1 MPDTKARSVP
11 KKERHEKKPPLDWG
25 HARIFLEVVRQKSFR
40 AAAIELRQSVNALR
54 RRLDQLESQLGATLL
69 TRHVDGVRLTEE
81 GQRVLA
87 IAERME
93 VNAFE
98 LARAADQNTSQAEGM
113 VTLAT
118 TEGLGT
124 FWIAARLN
132 GFMRDNPRIV
142 VDLHCAM
149 LPADVL
155 RMEADVAV
163 QLERPI
169 QKDVKR
175 VKLGRMHLMPY
186 VSPSYAARHGLPK
199 QGPDLSRHPVIV
211 QAAEQLVPVD
221 EYAKTLGGEDRLG
234 PVVMRSNISGTHY
247 FAIATGAGLGLLPTY
262 CSAVGATVIPLDLD
276 FCAHHDIWLVYHPD
290 AARIP
295 RVRKLIDWLIEAFSP
310 QRYPWFADKCVHP
323 RDFPKDAEGG
333 PPADAYAPF
342 IPEKR

>member
-1 MPDTKARSVP
+1 MRGG
-11 KKERHEKKPPLDWG
+11 KERAAPRLERHGKKPPLDWG

-40 AAAIELRQSVNALR
+40 SAATELHQSVNALR

-93 VNAFE
+93 VNAFD
-98 LARAADQNTSQAEGM
+98 LARAADQRNAEAEGM

-132 GFMRDNPRIV
+132 MFMRENPRIV

-163 QLERPI
+163 QLERPM
-169 QKDVKR
+169 QKDVKL

-186 VSPSYAARHGLPK
+186 VSPSYVERNGLPK
-199 QGPDLSRHPVIV
+199 PGPDLIRHPVIV
-211 QAAEQLVPVD
+211 QAAEQLVSVD
-221 EYAKTLGGEDRLG
+221 DYARTLKGSGQIG
-234 PVVMRSNISGTHY
+234 PMAMRSNISGTHY
-247 FAIATGAGLGLLPTY
+247 FAIATGAGMGLLPTY
-262 CSAVGATVIPLDLD
+262 CSALGATVIPLDFE

-310 QRYPWFADKCVHP
+310 LRYPWFADKCVHP
-323 RDFPKDAEGG
+323 RDFPKDADGL
-333 PPADAYAPF
+333 PPAEPYAPF
-342 IPEKR
+342 IPQKR

>member
-1 MPDTKARSVP
+1 MPGGKQRAVP
-11 KKERHEKKPPLDWG
+11 KTERHEKKPPLDWG
-25 HARIFLEVVRQKSFR
+25 NARIFLEVVRQKSFR
-40 AAAIELRQSVNALR
+40 AAAAELHQSVNALR
-54 RRLDQLESQLGATLL
+54 RRLDQLENQLGTTLL

-93 VNAFE
+93 VNAFD
-98 LARAADQNTSQAEGM
+98 LARAADQSTSEAEGM

-124 FWIAARLN
+124 FWLAGRLN
-132 GFMRDNPRIV
+132 TFMHDNPRIV

-163 QLERPI
+163 QLERPV
-169 QKDVKR
+169 QKDVKL

-186 VSPSYAARHGLPK
+186 VSPSYAERNGLPK
-199 QGPDLSRHPVIV
+199 LGADLARHPVIV

-221 EYAKTLGGEDRLG
+221 DYARTLNGEDRIG
-234 PVVMRSNISGTHY
+234 PVAMRSNISGTHY

-262 CSAVGATVIPLDLD
+262 CSALGATVIPLDLN

-323 RDFPKDAEGG
+323 RDFPKDAEGV
-333 PPADAYAPF
+333 PPRESYAPF
-342 IPEKR
+342 ISETR